1 MVLDILQ
8 TTNTGIL
15 ISIAS
20 ENWIYIS
27 KYCEISFE
35 HECGQILKVW
45 TAQYWQ
51 DVHVSP
57 VHAGLK
63 ESVFVT
69 ASANRLN
76 VAMTVDIKLDTL
88 LPATEVNYP
97 RPRCPALVCSP
108 GRGLTFKTSGGALSN
123 SATSTFQHLQL
134 PGPGSRVVTA
144 VTPPYAAFL

>member
-1 MVLDILQ
+1 MWPDSKGLNCTVL
-8 TTNTGIL
+8 TRCPRVT
-15 ISIAS
+15 
-20 ENWIYIS
+20 
-27 KYCEISFE
+27 
-35 HECGQILKVW
+35 
-45 TAQYWQ
+45 
-51 DVHVSP
+51 

-76 VAMTVDIKLDTL
+76 VTMMVDIKLDTL

-97 RPRCPALVCSP
+97 RPRCPALVCRP

-134 PGPGSRVVTA
+134 PGPGW
-144 VTPPYAAFL
+144 